1 MDSIFQLDDGGRAT
15 FLQHMLH
22 SFAST
27 YICLWSYI
35 PQPSSCLISTDG
47 LYIGENNQPSSS
59 SGTGSRARRLF
70 DEYRQGLFV
79 LGNDQYGTNYW
90 KINNVS
96 PQIYKRIMELGCCFG
111 YYFSRV
117 PGLAFRN
124 GVPYM
129 ELKELDLLSLASIEP
144 QLQFYQTAIFM
155 GCNIGEIELGFSND
169 TQVNLEMEM
178 RSWFPD
184 DFSRQLAV
192 PPIELPPTD
201 QPRPSSS
208 SSSLRSLS
216 MGSPEAS
223 PFLFN
228 IPSTPSSLLGP
239 PIEPSNIG
247 QVVRPLSSSTSPL
260 PQAFIQFPSIQFPT
274 PETTAT
280 TTTEAG
286 TSQKPSAFK
295 RFRSALGPSTMT
307 ITAGVRKPNIQKRA
321 ITFFR
326 SLSLMRIQGRAQ
338 GSRPMS
344 STQLHH
350 MISERKRREKLNES
364 FQALRSLLPPGT
376 KKDKA
381 SVLASTTDYLASL
394 KAQVEE
400 LNKRNRDLEE
410 RVQLLAKKKDHD
422 QEVSLSPDQRLDVRI
437 THEAESTSQAR
448 IIGLQVVLSGE
459 CNVMDLVTRILEFLR
474 RVENASLLSVEAD
487 AQVVDSNPINIVRLR
502 LRIEGGEWDE
512 SAFQEA
518 VRRVVADMSQ

>member
-1 MDSIFQLDDGGRAT
+1 MTLI
-15 FLQHMLH
+15 H
-22 SFAST
+22 
-27 YICLWSYI
+27 
-35 PQPSSCLISTDG
+35 SCLISTDG

-79 LGNDQYGTNYW
+79 LGNDH
-90 KINNVS
+90 
-96 PQIYKRIMELGCCFG
+96 
-111 YYFSRV
+111 RV
-117 PGLAFRN
+117 PGIAFRN

-129 ELKELDLLSLASIEP
+129 ELRELDLLSLATIDP
-144 QLQFYQTAIFM
+144 QLQFYQEARIKTAIFM

-178 RSWFPD
+178 RSWFPG

-192 PPIELPPTD
+192 PPIELPSTD
-201 QPRPSSS
+201 QPRASSS
-208 SSSLRSLS
+208 SSSLKSLS
-216 MGSPEAS
+216 MSSPEPS

-228 IPSTPSSLLGP
+228 IPSITSSLLEP

-260 PQAFIQFPSIQFPT
+260 HQAKQAFIQFPSFQFPT

-280 TTTEAG
+280 TTTIEAG

-295 RFRSALGPSTMT
+295 RFRSALGPSTVT
-307 ITAGVRKPNIQKRA
+307 IRAGVRKPNIQKRA

-350 MISERKRREKLNES
+350 MISERKRREKLNDS
-364 FQALRSLLPPGT
+364 FQALRSFLPPGT

-400 LNKRNRDLEE
+400 LTKRSRDLEE
-410 RVQLLAKKKDHD
+410 KVQLLATKKDHD
-422 QEVSLSPDQRLDVRI
+422 QELSLSPDQRVDVRI
-437 THEAESTSQAR
+437 TQEAESTSQAR
-448 IIGLQVVLSGE
+448 VIGLQVVLRGE

-487 AQVVDSNPINIVRLR
+487 VQVVDSNPINIVRLR
-502 LRIEGGEWDE
+502 LRIEVWYY
-512 SAFQEA
+512 STFH
-518 VRRVVADMSQ
+518 

>member
-1 MDSIFQLDDGGRAT
+1 MHD
-15 FLQHMLH
+15 LH
-22 SFAST
+22 
-27 YICLWSYI
+27 
-35 PQPSSCLISTDG
+35 SCLISTDG

-79 LGNDQYGTNYW
+79 LGNDH
-90 KINNVS
+90 
-96 PQIYKRIMELGCCFG
+96 
-111 YYFSRV
+111 RV

-129 ELKELDLLSLASIEP
+129 ELKELDLLSLATIEP

-155 GCNIGEIELGFSND
+155 GCNTGEIELGFSNN

-192 PPIELPPTD
+192 PQIELPPTD
-201 QPRPSSS
+201 QPRLELPPTDQPRTSSS

-228 IPSTPSSLLGP
+228 IPSITSSLLEP
-239 PIEPSNIG
+239 PIEASSIG

-260 PQAFIQFPSIQFPT
+260 HQAFIQFPSIQFPT
-274 PETTAT
+274 PETTET
-280 TTTEAG
+280 KTTEAG

-295 RFRSALGPSTMT
+295 GFRSALGPSTMT
-307 ITAGVRKPNIQKRA
+307 IAAGVRKPNIQKRA

-364 FQALRSLLPPGT
+364 FQALRSLLPPGA

-381 SVLASTTDYLASL
+381 SVLASTADYLASL

-400 LNKRNRDLEE
+400 LTKRSRDLEE
-410 RVQLLAKKKDHD
+410 KVQLLANKKDHD
-422 QEVSLSPDQRLDVRI
+422 QEFSLSPDQRLDVRI

-448 IIGLQVVLSGE
+448 VIGLQVFLRGE
-459 CNVMDLVTRILEFLR
+459 RNVMDLVTRILEFLR

-487 AQVVDSNPINIVRLR
+487 AQVVDSNLINIVRLR

-518 VRRVVADMSQ
+518 VRRVVADMAQ

>member
-22 SFAST
+22 SFASA
-27 YICLWSYI
+27 YICLWSYL
-35 PQPSSCLISTDG
+35 PQPSNCLISADG

-70 DEYRQGLFV
+70 DDYRQGLFV
-79 LGNDQYGTNYW
+79 LGNDH
-90 KINNVS
+90 
-96 PQIYKRIMELGCCFG
+96 
-111 YYFSRV
+111 RV

-129 ELKELDLLSLASIEP
+129 ELKELDLLSLATIEP

-178 RSWFPD
+178 RSWFPE

-201 QPRPSSS
+201 QPGPSSS

-216 MGSPEAS
+216 MSSPEAS
-223 PFLFN
+223 PFLFSF
-228 IPSTPSSLLGP
+228 PSITSSLLEP
-239 PIEPSNIG
+239 PVEPSNIG

-260 PQAFIQFPSIQFPT
+260 HQAKQAFFQFPSIQFPT
-274 PETTAT
+274 SET
-280 TTTEAG
+280 TTTTTTTTIEAG

-295 RFRSALGPSTMT
+295 RFRSALGPSAVT
-307 ITAGVRKPNIQKRA
+307 IAAGVRKPNILKRA

-344 STQLHH
+344 TTQLHH

-381 SVLASTTDYLASL
+381 SVLASTTNYLASL

-400 LNKRNRDLEE
+400 LTKRSRDLEE
-410 RVQLLAKKKDHD
+410 KVQLLATKKDHD

-437 THEAESTSQAR
+437 TQEAESTSQAR
-448 IIGLQVVLSGE
+448 VIGLQVVLRGE
-459 CNVMDLVTRILEFLR
+459 RNVMDLVTRILEFLR

-518 VRRVVADMSQ
+518 VRRVVADMAQ

>member
-79 LGNDQYGTNYW
+79 LGNDH
-90 KINNVS
+90 
-96 PQIYKRIMELGCCFG
+96 
-111 YYFSRV
+111 RV